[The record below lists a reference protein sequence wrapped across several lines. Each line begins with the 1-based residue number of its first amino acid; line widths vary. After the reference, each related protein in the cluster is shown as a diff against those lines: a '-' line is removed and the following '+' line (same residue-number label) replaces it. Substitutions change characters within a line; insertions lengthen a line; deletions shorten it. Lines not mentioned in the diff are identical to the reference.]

1 MVLTVG
7 GVFLAALLFLIA
19 SVFVHSYT
27 ESLYTEAEMFPENSI
42 MITGNLSEDI
52 YTDVQLNY
60 GSVNYNIYYSPITT
74 NGGTYNWN
82 NKKFSLI
89 PTVIGTGS
97 GFTGTA
103 VPTLMVENNAYE
115 TKIVA
120 GRAISAE
127 DIANKQKVVV
137 ISQLAADILFG
148 GDGAVGKM
156 IEIPFGEEYMAKEQF
171 LVIGIYQN
179 SIDEE
184 TVYKNID
191 ATLKKDIVDFNVIV
205 NYYIPY
211 TVLEDYKQY
220 FSAPLQ
226 TIMIDV
232 DGNNHLKSAI
242 ENRYKDVENLE
253 VYYREK
259 KIKDIDEIN
268 EDLLMAAHLVMIVMM
283 LIAGLN
289 LFNSMMFSI
298 RERISEIGIRKAIG
312 ADDRDIWNQFVFE
325 GIIVSI
331 IGVILAIIITVIGVV
346 IVQIALDYF
355 TVLDI
360 HIVLNAGMLAEA
372 FCFCILLGAVSSI
385 IPAFIASKTNIIDA
399 IRFD

>member
-74 NGGTYNWN
+74 NGETYNWN

-346 IVQIALDYF
+346 IIQIALDYF

-360 HIVLNAGMLAEA
+360 NIVLNVGMLAEA

>member
-74 NGGTYNWN
+74 NGETYKWN

-360 HIVLNAGMLAEA
+360 NIVLNVGMLAEA

>member
-74 NGGTYNWN
+74 NGETYNWN

-346 IVQIALDYF
+346 IIQIALDYF

-360 HIVLNAGMLAEA
+360 NIVLNAGMLAEA

>member
-1 MVLTVG
+1 MKK
-7 GVFLAALLFLIA
+7 LFI
-19 SVFVHSYT
+19 
-27 ESLYTEAEMFPENSI
+27 
-42 MITGNLSEDI
+42 
-52 YTDVQLNY
+52 
-60 GSVNYNIYYSPITT
+60 
-74 NGGTYNWN
+74 
-82 NKKFSLI
+82 
-89 PTVIGTGS
+89 
-97 GFTGTA
+97 
-103 VPTLMVENNAYE
+103 
-115 TKIVA
+115 
-120 GRAISAE
+120 
-127 DIANKQKVVV
+127 
-137 ISQLAADILFG
+137 
-148 GDGAVGKM
+148 
-156 IEIPFGEEYMAKEQF
+156 
-171 LVIGIYQN
+171 
-179 SIDEE
+179 
-184 TVYKNID
+184 KNID

-253 VYYREK
+253 VYYREKK

-360 HIVLNAGMLAEA
+360 NIVLNVGMLAEA